1 MFIYSLFRSE
11 TQDVAEEKFIV
22 YQEKI
27 PLYITATKEV
37 SVFFIYVYSTYILI
51 VDIWVNL
58 LTSLLIMFGTACY
71 FELKQVNNLILIFP
85 HSLLIKYK

>member
-37 SVFFIYVYSTYILI
+37 SVFFYLCLFYLHTYCRHMGKSTYIITYNVWYCML
-51 VDIWVNL
+51 
-58 LTSLLIMFGTACY
+58 F
-71 FELKQVNNLILIFP
+71 
-85 HSLLIKYK
+85 